1 MRYEIN
7 NIIVPIERN
16 QDKAIML
23 HLKKNG
29 IEKYNIKG
37 IDYLK
42 RSIDSRKKGNIKF
55 TYKILLTTNKKMDIK
70 NSQIKEYK
78 PLEII
83 KKEPIKIKGEVV
95 VIGTGPAGLFA
106 ALRLAE
112 YGFKPLVFE
121 QGENVENRSKSV
133 NNFFENSK
141 LNKNSNIQFGEGG
154 AGTFSDGKLTTG
166 IKSEYI
172 NEVFK
177 TFVENGADKEILYDY
192 KPHIGTDVLKDI
204 VKNIR
209 KKIIELGGKVYFNSK
224 LTDINVKNGKVKSIK
239 INGDEKID
247 VEHLILA
254 IGHSARDTYE
264 MLNKNG
270 VYLENKDFAIGIRIE
285 HPREIIDQMQY
296 GKFAGHPNLGAA
308 TYNFTY
314 NNRSENRGV
323 FTFCMCP
330 GGEIV
335 NSASELKSSLVNGMS
350 YSSRDGEFS
359 NSAVVVGIREKDYGK
374 KLFDGIK
381 LQRKIEKNTYKT
393 VGNYGAVYQN
403 LIDFLKNKE
412 TSQKIKSSFK
422 MELKPYKLDYLL
434 PKYVSNNLKKA
445 FNYWSKNRYFI
456 SDKANLIGVETRT
469 SSPVRIKR
477 DEKSRAI
484 NVENL
489 FPIGEGAGYAG
500 GIVSAAVD
508 GIKVVDINFTKNR
521 ERK

>member
-1 MRYEIN
+1 MRYEVN
-7 NIIVPIERN
+7 NVIVPVEKN
-16 QDKAIML
+16 QDKAIMFQ
-23 HLKKNG
+23 LKKMG
-29 IEKYNIKG
+29 IEKYNVKG

-55 TYKILLTTNKKMDIK
+55 IYKLLVTTNKHMDIK

-78 PLEII
+78 QLENV
-83 KKEPIKIKGEVV
+83 KREPVKLKGEVA

-112 YGFKPLVFE
+112 YGLKPLLFE
-121 QGENVENRSKSV
+121 QGEKVENRAKTV
-133 NNFFENSK
+133 NNFFENAK

-154 AGTFSDGKLTTG
+154 AGTFSDGKLTTR

-172 NEVFK
+172 DKVFK
-177 TFVENGADKEILYDY
+177 TFVENGAKKDILYDY
-192 KPHIGTDVLKDI
+192 KPHIGTDILQEV
-204 VKNIR
+204 VKNMR
-209 KKIIELGGKVYFNSK
+209 KKIIALGGKVYFNSK
-224 LTDINVKNGKVKSIK
+224 LTDINIKNGKVKSIE
-239 INGDEKID
+239 INRDEKID
-247 VEHLILA
+247 VEYLILA

-270 VYLENKDFAIGIRIE
+270 VYLENKDFAIGVRIE
-285 HPREIIDQMQY
+285 HPRGIIDQMQY
-296 GKFAGHPNLGAA
+296 GKFANNPNLGAA

-314 NNRSENRGV
+314 NNRNENRGA

-335 NSASELKSSLVNGMS
+335 NSASELGSSLVNGMS
-350 YSSRDGEFS
+350 YSTRDGAFS
-359 NSAVVVGIREKDYGK
+359 NSAVVVGITEKDYGK
-374 KLFDGIK
+374 NLFDGIK
-381 LQRKIEKNTYKT
+381 LQRKIERKTYKE

-403 LIDFLKNKE
+403 LIDFLENKE
-412 TSQKIKSSFK
+412 TNKNIESSFK
-422 MELKPYKLDYLL
+422 MELKSYKMDNLL
-434 PKYVSNNLKKA
+434 PKYVSKNLKKA

-456 SDKANLIGVETRT
+456 SDKANLIGAETRT

-484 NVENL
+484 NIENL

-508 GIKVVDINFTKNR
+508 GIKVVDINFTKV
-521 ERK
+521 K